1 MNGKIN
7 LYGRARRIALM
18 RNVIVIIGCIVAIV
32 VIISF
37 IFKDNGGNIVLGEYE
52 QLKNYFLNRG
62 FTCEILENNGG
73 KCISNAN
80 NVKTTFYRYD
90 DGFEYSVK
98 SDSYSLFIA
107 HRLEKEDEISF
118 RTNSNSF
125 VGYRN
130 QNFICE
136 SEKDVLGKIVKC
148 KSETEGIEL
157 DIKSYLGVIEQS
169 QVDITNAVNSSG
181 FSLDNLIINYEWIKK

>member
-18 RNVIVIIGCIVAIV
+18 RNIVIIFGCIAAIIF
-32 VIISF
+32 IISI

-52 QLKNYFLNRG
+52 QLKNYYLARG
-62 FTCEILENNGG
+62 FTCEVLENTGG
-73 KCISNAN
+73 KCISTTD

-98 SDSYSLFIA
+98 SDSYALLII
-107 HRLEKEDEISF
+107 HRLEKEDAISF
-118 RTNSNSF
+118 RTSSNSF

-130 QNFICE
+130 QNFICDVE
-136 SEKDVLGKIVKC
+136 DNVLSKVTKCVSEK
-148 KSETEGIEL
+148 EGTEL
-157 DIKSYLGVIEQS
+157 DIKSYLGVIEQA

-181 FSLDNLIINYEWIKK
+181 FSLDNLVVNYEWIKK